1 MAEDKKKAD
10 KDEKEASV
18 AGRAWNATKEDGD
31 PDWATMP
38 NKELKGKL
46 EFAVDRVRATGIA
59 QTNFEIKAKELLA
72 EDQKAAKDEGPMA
85 VSAPQTALGGTAP
98 LSTPVEEAKP
108 AAKPAPKRRPSRPVR
123 RPPRRQT
130 RAGTFRPPRREQQL
144 QPRRRKLRYVRNDP
158 NMTGVAIA

>member
-108 AAKPAPKRRPSRPVR
+108 AAKPATAKAKSSAKAKAKSPSAKAAAKTDQSGHVPTAAERAAAAAAEKEAPLRP
-123 RPPRRQT
+123 
-130 RAGTFRPPRREQQL
+130 
-144 QPRRRKLRYVRNDP
+144 
-158 NMTGVAIA
+158 